1 MYFVKIGI
9 IGGTG
14 NMGRGLAIRL
24 ALKHDLLIGSRS
36 LEKAR
41 RIAKERQDVA
51 RGFYQNEIQGS
62 FQGVLNSTAMKMSDI
77 VIVSLPSKAIVTALT
92 QLKEY
97 LNPKQTIV
105 SNVVPMVKRG
115 KLFRYSPL
123 SNGDNGSYSK
133 NSAAE
138 VIQHIVKPI
147 PVVCAF
153 QTVPAAYLNNCDSIL
168 NIDVLIASNDDTAID
183 LISKLILDIPNL
195 RPLNVGPLD
204 NSRFIE
210 SLTPLLLN
218 AAILNNLQ
226 TPSIRVVPWWPT
238 SFKK

>member
-1 MYFVKIGI
+1 
-9 IGGTG
+9 
-14 NMGRGLAIRL
+14 MGRGLAIRL
-24 ALKHDLLIGSRS
+24 ALKHDILIGSRS
-36 LEKAR
+36 LDKAQK
-41 RIAKERQDVA
+41 IAKERQDVA
-51 RGFYQNEIQGS
+51 RGFYQDDIQGS
-62 FQGVLNSTAMKMSDI
+62 FQGVLNSTAMKMSDV
-77 VIVSLPSKAIVTALT
+77 VIVSLPSKAIVPTLT
-92 QLKEY
+92 ELEEY

-105 SNVVPMVKRG
+105 SNVVPMIKKG
-115 KLFRYSPL
+115 KLFHYSPL
-123 SNGDNGSYSK
+123 SNGDKCHYSGK
-133 NSAAE
+133 SAAE
-138 VIQHIVKPI
+138 VIQTIVKPI

-168 NIDVLIASNDDTAID
+168 NIDVLIASNDDAAID
-183 LISKLILDIPNL
+183 LVSRLILDIPNL

-218 AAILNNLQ
+218 ASILNNLQ

>member
-1 MYFVKIGI
+1 MKIGI
-9 IGGTG
+9 LGGTG

-24 ALKHDLLIGSRS
+24 ALKHDIFIGSRS
-36 LEKAR
+36 LDKAQ

-51 RGFYQNEIQGS
+51 RGFYQDQIQGS
-62 FQGVLNSTAMKMSDI
+62 FQGVLNSTAVNKADV
-77 VIVSLPSKAIVTALT
+77 VIVSLPSKAIVPTLT
-92 QLKEY
+92 ELKEY
-97 LNPKQTIV
+97 LNPKQTII
-105 SNVVPMVKRG
+105 SNVVPMVKKDR
-115 KLFRYSPL
+115 LFRYSPL
-123 SNGDNGSYSK
+123 SNEEKCQYSGK
-133 NSAAE
+133 SAAE
-138 VIQHIVKPI
+138 VIQEIVEPI

-168 NIDVLIASNDDTAID
+168 NIDVLIASNNDAAIA
-183 LISKLILDIPNL
+183 LASKLILDIPNL

-218 AAILNNLQ
+218 ASILNNLQ
-226 TPSIRVVPWWPT
+226 TPSIRVVPWMPT

>member
-1 MYFVKIGI
+1 MKIGI
-9 IGGTG
+9 LGGTG

-24 ALKHDLLIGSRS
+24 ALKHDIFIGSRS
-36 LEKAR
+36 LDKAQ

-51 RGFYQNEIQGS
+51 RGFYQDQIQGS
-62 FQGVLNSTAMKMSDI
+62 FQGVLNSTAVNKADV
-77 VIVSLPSKAIVTALT
+77 VIVSLPSKAIVPTLT
-92 QLKEY
+92 ELKEY

-105 SNVVPMVKRG
+105 SNVVPMVKKDR
-115 KLFRYSPL
+115 LFRYSPL
-123 SNGDNGSYSK
+123 SNEEKCQYSGK
-133 NSAAE
+133 SAAE
-138 VIQHIVKPI
+138 VIQEIVEPI

-168 NIDVLIASNDDTAID
+168 NIDVLIASNNDDAIA
-183 LISKLILDIPNL
+183 LASKLILDIPNL

-210 SLTPLLLN
+210 ALTPLLLN
-218 AAILNNLQ
+218 ASILNNLQ
-226 TPSIRVVPWWPT
+226 TPSIRVVPWMPT

>member
-1 MYFVKIGI
+1 MKIGI
-9 IGGTG
+9 LGGTG

-24 ALKHDLLIGSRS
+24 ALKHDIFIGSRS
-36 LEKAR
+36 LDKAQ

-51 RGFYQNEIQGS
+51 RGFYQDQIQGS
-62 FQGVLNSTAMKMSDI
+62 FQGVLNSTAVNKADV
-77 VIVSLPSKAIVTALT
+77 VIVSLPSKSIVPTLT
-92 QLKEY
+92 ELKEY

-105 SNVVPMVKRG
+105 SNVVPMVKKDR
-115 KLFRYSPL
+115 LFRYSPL
-123 SNGDNGSYSK
+123 SNEEKCQYSGK
-133 NSAAE
+133 SAAE
-138 VIQHIVKPI
+138 VIQEIVEPI

-168 NIDVLIASNDDTAID
+168 NIDVLIASNNDDAIA
-183 LISKLILDIPNL
+183 LASKLILDIPNL

-210 SLTPLLLN
+210 ALTPLLLN
-218 AAILNNLQ
+218 ASILNNLQ
-226 TPSIRVVPWWPT
+226 TPSIRVVPWMPT

>member
-1 MYFVKIGI
+1 
-9 IGGTG
+9 
-14 NMGRGLAIRL
+14 MGRGLAIRL
-24 ALKHDLLIGSRS
+24 ALKHDILIGSRS
-36 LEKAR
+36 LDKAQT
-41 RIAKERQDVA
+41 IAKERQDVA
-51 RGFYQNEIQGS
+51 SGFYQDEIQGS
-62 FQGVLNSTAMKMSDI
+62 FQGVLNSTAMKMSEV
-77 VIVSLPSKAIVTALT
+77 VIVSLPSIAIVPALT
-92 QLKEY
+92 ELKKY

-105 SNVVPMVKRG
+105 SNVVPMIRRG

-123 SNGDNGSYSK
+123 SNGDKCNHSG

-138 VIQHIVKPI
+138 VIQTIVKPN

-168 NIDVLIASNDDTAID
+168 NIDVLIASDFDEAIAQT
-183 LISKLILDIPNL
+183 SKLILDIPNL

-218 AAILNNLQ
+218 AAILNNLR
-226 TPSIRVVPWWPT
+226 TPSLRVVPWWPP

>member
-1 MYFVKIGI
+1 MKIGI
-9 IGGTG
+9 LGGTG

-24 ALKHDLLIGSRS
+24 ALKHDIFIGSRS
-36 LEKAR
+36 LDKAQ

-51 RGFYQNEIQGS
+51 RGFYQDQIQGS
-62 FQGVLNSTAMKMSDI
+62 FQGVLNSTAVNKADV
-77 VIVSLPSKAIVTALT
+77 VIVSLPSKAIVPTLT
-92 QLKEY
+92 ELKEY

-105 SNVVPMVKRG
+105 SNVVPMVKKDR
-115 KLFRYSPL
+115 LFRYSPL
-123 SNGDNGSYSK
+123 SNEEKCQCSGK
-133 NSAAE
+133 SAAE
-138 VIQHIVKPI
+138 VIQEIVEPI

-168 NIDVLIASNDDTAID
+168 NIDVLIASNNDDAIA
-183 LISKLILDIPNL
+183 LASKLILDIPNL

-218 AAILNNLQ
+218 ASILNNLQ
-226 TPSIRVVPWWPT
+226 TPSIRVVPWMPT

>member
-1 MYFVKIGI
+1 MKIGI
-9 IGGTG
+9 LGGTG

-24 ALKHDLLIGSRS
+24 ALKHDIFIGSRS
-36 LEKAR
+36 LDKAQ

-51 RGFYQNEIQGS
+51 RGFYQDQIQGS
-62 FQGVLNSTAMKMSDI
+62 FQGVLNSTAVNKADV
-77 VIVSLPSKAIVTALT
+77 VIVSLPSKAIVPTLT
-92 QLKEY
+92 ELKEY

-105 SNVVPMVKRG
+105 SNVVPMVKKDR
-115 KLFRYSPL
+115 LFRYSPL
-123 SNGDNGSYSK
+123 SNEEKCQYSGK
-133 NSAAE
+133 SAAE
-138 VIQHIVKPI
+138 VIQEIVEPI

-168 NIDVLIASNDDTAID
+168 NLDVLIASNNDAAIA
-183 LISKLILDIPNL
+183 LASKLILDIPNL

-218 AAILNNLQ
+218 ASILNNLQ
-226 TPSIRVVPWWPT
+226 TPSIRVVPWMPT
-238 SFKK
+238 SFK

>member
-1 MYFVKIGI
+1 MKIGI
-9 IGGTG
+9 LGGTG

-24 ALKHDLLIGSRS
+24 ALKHDIFIGSRS
-36 LEKAR
+36 LDKAQ

-51 RGFYQNEIQGS
+51 RGFYQDQIQGS
-62 FQGVLNSTAMKMSDI
+62 FQGVLNSTAVNKTDV
-77 VIVSLPSKAIVTALT
+77 VIVSLPSKAIVPTLT
-92 QLKEY
+92 ELKEY

-105 SNVVPMVKRG
+105 SNVVPMVKKGR
-115 KLFRYSPL
+115 LFRYSPF
-123 SNGDNGSYSK
+123 SNEEKCQYSGK
-133 NSAAE
+133 SAAE
-138 VIQHIVKPI
+138 VIQEIVEPI

-168 NIDVLIASNDDTAID
+168 NIDVLIASNNDDAIA
-183 LISKLILDIPNL
+183 LASKLILDIPNL

-210 SLTPLLLN
+210 ALTPLLLN
-218 AAILNNLQ
+218 ASILNNLQ
-226 TPSIRVVPWWPT
+226 TPSIRVVPWMPT